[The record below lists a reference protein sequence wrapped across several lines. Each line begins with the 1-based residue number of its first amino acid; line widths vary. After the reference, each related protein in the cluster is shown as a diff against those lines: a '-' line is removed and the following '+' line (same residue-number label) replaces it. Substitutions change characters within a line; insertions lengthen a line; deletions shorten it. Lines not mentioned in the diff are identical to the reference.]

1 MDGQAPRLRAERDVD
16 GVTAEVRG
24 ERLTVGQML
33 RETVTDGFVAR
44 HGRAGV
50 RERNADGMSEDTLH
64 LTMGPASTAAPSS
77 TCSTCAPT
85 PSGLRTTVPSASPTR
100 LSTSR

>member
-33 RETVTDGFVAR
+33 RETVTDGFIVL
-44 HGRAGV
+44 HGCEV
-50 RERNADGMSEDTLH
+50 VTEQYADGMSEDTLH
-64 LTMGPASTAAPSS
+64 LTMSVSKSLT
-77 TCSTCAPT
+77 
-85 PSGLRTTVPSASPTR
+85 SA
-100 LSTSR
+100 LAGVLHC